1 MAKTD
6 TLNIRIEPELKKEVE
21 TILNDLGM
29 NIADA
34 VTIFLKQV
42 VMTDSI
48 PFIIKKPSFNKETLQ
63 AIKETNEIMENPEN
77 YKSYNNV
84 YEMIEEI
91 EHEEK

>member
-1 MAKTD
+1 MARTD
-6 TLNIRIEPELKKEVE
+6 NINIRIEPKLKKEVE
-21 TILNDLGM
+21 ETLNELGM
-29 NIADA
+29 NITDA